1 MLLRFGL
8 ENFRSFRDYTELSF
22 IASRLTDE
30 PRHRIAVPGTQHRAL
45 PAIGLFGA
53 NASGK
58 SNLLEALAL
67 LRTEVVDAMRWRGPA
82 DAMDHR
88 PFALDADSPSQ
99 VTTLDCDFVVDGIRH
114 HFGFRYDA
122 RAVREEWLYA
132 FPKSYRQ
139 VWYHRCH
146 GEESYYNPSKLRGPN
161 KTVDELTRPNCLF
174 LSSAAQHNH
183 EQLTPIYRWFKEGL
197 DEFQS
202 QRDAESTSLRPDALL
217 FAPRNRA
224 LVRTLLVQS
233 DLGVF
238 DFRMK
243 ESGGL
248 AIARRALDELP
259 SDVRDQLIERLDP
272 SSSEIELARR
282 GADGQAVY
290 LPFHAESH
298 GTRLLLLYGESVLGA
313 LRDGRML
320 FVDELDAGLHPRL
333 SAALLGL
340 FTDEASNTSGAQ
352 LLFTTHDESLL
363 SALRRDSIYFV
374 EKDAHGASSLVSL
387 AEYKT
392 RQRDDIRRGYS
403 EGRFG
408 GVPIIGDLTSAVA
421 DARAD

>member
-22 IASRLTDE
+22 IASRRTDE
-30 PRHRIAVPGTQHRAL
+30 PRHRITVPGTQHRAL

-58 SNLLEALAL
+58 SNLLDALAVM
-67 LRTEVVDAMRWRGPA
+67 RTEVVDAMRWRGPT
-82 DAMDHR
+82 DEMDHR
-88 PFALDADSPSQ
+88 PFALDGDSTSR
-99 VTTLDCDFVVDGIRH
+99 VTTLDCDFALDGVRYH
-114 HFGFRYDA
+114 YGFRYDA
-122 RAVREEWLYA
+122 HAVREEWLYA

-139 VWYHRCH
+139 VWYHRRH

-161 KTVDELTRPNCLF
+161 KAVDELTRPNCLF

-183 EQLTPIYRWFKEGL
+183 EQLTPIYRWFKDGL

-202 QRDAESTSLRPDALL
+202 QRDAESTSLRADALL

-224 LVRTLLVQS
+224 LVRSLLAQS

-243 ESGGL
+243 ESDGL
-248 AIARRALDELP
+248 TIAKTTLDELP
-259 SDVRDQLIERLDP
+259 SHVRDELIGRLGQP
-272 SSSEIELARR
+272 AREIELAHR
-282 GADGQAVY
+282 GADGRPIY

-298 GTRLLLLYGESVLGA
+298 GTRLLLLYGESVLSA
-313 LRDGRML
+313 LRHDRLL
-320 FVDELDAGLHPRL
+320 FIDELDAGLHPRL

-340 FTDEASNTSGAQ
+340 FTDENSNPTGAQ

-363 SALRRDSIYFV
+363 GALRRDSIYFV
-374 EKDAHGASSLVSL
+374 DKDPRGMSSLVSL

-408 GVPIIGDLTSAVA
+408 GVPIIGDLTAAVA
-421 DARAD
+421 DSRAD